1 MYPVGPE
8 EGTTQTFKTPAK
20 ANAPSR
26 NVGGVGGVGPFHTQH
41 DQTLERHMTTSN
53 AIDQLKIDIIARTSL
68 NGQLLI
74 VLRMSAPNGKTA
86 EKVFDLAKLNEDPR
100 PLYKMAGGLSVA
112 VARPSTKAALLE
124 KYEKAADLARADEKL
139 PTFIPAFRPGWHGD
153 VYVTPRQIYGDQK
166 RSVRPLFEG
175 VPPALTCHIRG
186 SLDDWKDTVG
196 WMMEGNP
203 LVIFAVCA
211 ALMPPLLRVLE
222 QDQGCGFAL
231 IGKTRGGKTSLMSLL
246 GSLYGGGDSQGPR
259 LLHSL
264 RVARNG
270 LEPAAPF
277 ANDRVFLLD
286 DAQNLPGDDKQKAVV
301 LREAIFLLHGTR
313 GKDRM
318 GYEFSSLTWLL
329 VFFICHNLEIWK
341 TMSDGR
347 QRHDEAAEKRLIE
360 IPCKRKYVVFD
371 ELHGENGGAAFSD
384 AMRRRSNRYYGA
396 PFDAFITELTR
407 QVNKDRD
414 AVANWLDARVSS
426 MRIHLKLT
434 DADES
439 VGKYFCFAYAA
450 GRFAAEFCNFLPVD
464 ADELRESIA
473 EIYRDH
479 WRYVEVRPKAA
490 DLLAVL
496 RRYIKTHHD
505 SFHDERT
512 GKLNTVKGQVL
523 GHITD
528 TAERKEYSF
537 TPDQFAAAVTP
548 STIHTTCT
556 ELKAARLLLH
566 DRDRNVTKRSIGAE
580 REYVYC
586 VSARILDT

>member
-1 MYPVGPE
+1 M
-8 EGTTQTFKTPAK
+8 
-20 ANAPSR
+20 N
-26 NVGGVGGVGPFHTQH
+26 
-41 DQTLERHMTTSN
+41 TSDT
-53 AIDQLKIDIIARTSL
+53 IDQLKIDIIARTSL

-86 EKVFDLAKLNEDPR
+86 EKVFELAKLNEDPR
-100 PLYKMAGGLSVA
+100 PLYRMAGDLSVA
-112 VARPSTKAALLE
+112 VARSSTKAALLE
-124 KYEKAADLARADEKL
+124 KYEKAADLARADERL
-139 PTFIPAFRPGWHGD
+139 PTFIPAFQPGWHGD
-153 VYVTPRQIYGDQK
+153 VYVTPRKIYGDPK
-166 RSVRPLFEG
+166 GSVRPMFEG

-186 SLDDWKDTVG
+186 SLDDWKATVG
-196 WMMEGNP
+196 WMMKGNP
-203 LVIFAVCA
+203 LVVFAVCA
-211 ALMPPLLRVLE
+211 ALMPPLLRILE
-222 QDQGCGFAL
+222 EDQGCGFAL

-246 GSLYGGGDSQGPR
+246 GSLYGGGDAQGPR

-264 RVARNG
+264 RVAKNG

-277 ANDRVFLLD
+277 ANDRVLLLD

-347 QRHDEAAEKRLIE
+347 QRHDEAAEKRLIG
-360 IPCKRKYVVFD
+360 IPCNRKYVVFD
-371 ELHGENGGAAFSD
+371 KLHGENGGADFSD

-396 PFDAFITELTR
+396 PFDAFLTELTR

-414 AVANWLDARVSS
+414 AVANWLRERVSS
-426 MRIHLKLT
+426 MQSHLKLT
-434 DADES
+434 DADKS
-439 VGKYFCFAYAA
+439 VGKYFCFTYAA
-450 GRFAAEFCNFLPVD
+450 GRFAEEFCDLLPVNS
-464 ADELRESIA
+464 DEIRESIA
-473 EIYRDH
+473 EIYRSH
-479 WRYVEVRPKAA
+479 RRHVEAQPKADDVLVA
-490 DLLAVL
+490 L
-496 RRYIKTHHD
+496 RRYIKKHQD
-505 SFHDERT
+505 SFRDERS
-512 GKLNTVKGQVL
+512 GRQSKVKGDVL
-523 GHITD
+523 GYITD

-537 TPDQFAAAVTP
+537 TPEQFAAAVEP
-548 STIHTTCT
+548 STIHRTCG

-566 DRDRNVTKRSIGAE
+566 DNNRNVTKRDIGGT